1 MNYIPKYIK
10 RNINKRQAEKVT
22 NTEWNELFNLLINQG
37 DYNTKAIEILAKGIS
52 DCLTEDQVEDLISTR
67 VLESGAADMTQAVY
81 DTNSDGVVDKAESVV
96 VGGVITETLADGSVT
111 IEKLEDSLI
120 NKLNYS
126 NNNIGSILVQLNSKD
141 QISGTEGMVLFGL
154 DGTLETGSNIVVNK
168 IHNQINTEGY
178 TQGTFTLQHNIQ
190 NATSILNTT
199 DNYTLTNYHK
209 YFKTKLSSITNAVFS
224 KLTNLNTALPLVD
237 LDTTKAFVS
246 VIKSMGNGTYIVFL
260 QGSAKNKHKV
270 QIPCVSV
277 YKITY
282 NGTTVSKQ
290 HLYSSNYQNLLYG
303 DVAKWGD
310 YAFSVGDN
318 YDVYGSHNFETI
330 ITVFNKSGAYSEVYL
345 DEENYTLRA
354 QAFSS
359 NGNVL
364 SIDRERTGDR
374 TSYAELY
381 KYNSTTKKHTTMHLA
396 ESTNGSI
403 NIRRQYS
410 GRWVTMFVDNDNTGG
425 RDYYLVDLYTGTLYT
440 EPAYLNFAPDAYDED
455 GIHFYYNGAKYRI
468 DDSTRELVKVA
479 TINNYNLKN
488 SFGIVN
494 NNIYFVGKEVWCIEN
509 NMCTPVYS
517 LLSTFNEELNID
529 ANATIDSPK
538 YSCALENINKGIYLV
553 GSSGI
558 TAKPFTFAKG
568 SITIP
573 TANNESIPGPLTI
586 TRDQSCTIPAGQTKD
601 IYLKVKTNNITFT
614 LANLICY
621 FNRALTTSD
630 SITVTF
636 NETVLAPL
644 SKSTDTIKYYSHT
657 YEATSNI
664 EVLVRV
670 KAGTTALQVTQILGG
685 VDNGV

>member
-10 RNINKRQAEKVT
+10 RVIDKRQAEKVT

-37 DYNTKAIEILAKGIS
+37 DYNTEAIEILAKGIS
-52 DCLTEDQVEDLISTR
+52 DCLTKGQVDELISER
-67 VLESGAADMTQAVY
+67 VLEVGAADMTQAVY

-96 VGGVITETLADGSVT
+96 VGGVNTEALADGSVT

-154 DGTLETGSNIVVNK
+154 DGTLETGSNIAVNK
-168 IHNQINTEGY
+168 IHEQINTEGY

-199 DNYTLTNYHK
+199 DNYTLTNYYK
-209 YFKTKLSSITNAVFS
+209 YFKTKLSSITNAIFS
-224 KLTNLNTALPLVD
+224 RLTNLNTTLPLVN
-237 LDTTKAFVS
+237 LDTTVASES

-260 QGSAKNKHKV
+260 EGWFKNKEKV
-270 QIPCVSV
+270 KIPCVSV

-290 HLYSSNYQNLLYG
+290 HLYRANYQSLLQGYT
-303 DVAKWGD
+303 AKWGD

-318 YDVYGSHNFETI
+318 YDIYGAHNFENI
-330 ITVFNKSGAYSEVYL
+330 ITVFNKSGVYSEAYL
-345 DEENYTLRA
+345 DEEKYRLEE
-354 QAFSS
+354 QVFSS

-364 SIDRERTGDR
+364 SIERERTGDR
-374 TSYAELY
+374 IRYAELY
-381 KYNSTTKKHTTMHLA
+381 KFNSTTKKHTTMTLA

-403 NIRRQYS
+403 SIRRQYS
-410 GRWVTMFVDNDNTGG
+410 GRWVTMFVDNDRTSE
-425 RDYYLVDLYTGTLYT
+425 RDYYLVDLYTGTLYP
-440 EPAYLNFAPDAYDED
+440 EPASLNFTPDAYDED
-455 GIHFYYNGAKYRI
+455 GIHFYHNGAKYRI

-479 TINNYNLKN
+479 TINNYNLGS
-488 SFGIVN
+488 SFGTVN
-494 NNIYFVGKEVWCIEN
+494 NNIYFIGKEVWCIEN
-509 NMCTPVYS
+509 NMCTPIYS

-553 GSSGI
+553 ESSGI

-573 TANNESIPGPLTI
+573 TANNESISGPLTI
-586 TRDQSCTIPAGQTKD
+586 TRDQSCVIPAGQTKD
-601 IYLKVKTNNITFT
+601 IYLKVKTNNTTFT

-636 NETVLAPL
+636 NETVLTPL

-657 YEATSNI
+657 YTATSNI
-664 EVLVRV
+664 EILVRV
-670 KAGTTALQVTQILGG
+670 KAGATALKVTQILGG

>member
-10 RNINKRQAEKVT
+10 RNIDKRQAEKVT

-37 DYNTKAIEILAKGIS
+37 DYNTETIEALTKGIS
-52 DCLTEDQVEDLISTR
+52 DCLTKGQVDELISER
-67 VLESGAADMTQAVY
+67 VLEVGAADMTQAVY

-96 VGGVITETLADGSVT
+96 VGGIITEALADGSVT

-154 DGTLETGSNIVVNK
+154 DGTLETGSNITVNK
-168 IHNQINTEGY
+168 IHEQINTEGY

-199 DNYTLTNYHK
+199 DNYTLTNYYK
-209 YFKTKLSSITNAVFS
+209 YFKTKLSSITNAIFS
-224 KLTNLNTALPLVD
+224 RLTNLNTTLPLVD
-237 LDTTKAFVS
+237 LDTTIAS
-246 VIKSMGNGTYIVFL
+246 QGVIKSMGNGAYIVFL
-260 QGSAKNKHKV
+260 EGWFRNKERV
-270 QIPCVSV
+270 RIPCVSA

-290 HLYSSNYQNLLYG
+290 HLYRASYQSLIQSYT
-303 DVAKWGD
+303 VKWGD
-310 YAFSVGDN
+310 YTFLEGDN
-318 YDVYGSHNFETI
+318 YDIYGAHNFEII
-330 ITVFNKSGAYSEVYL
+330 ITVFNKSGVYSEAYL
-345 DEENYTLRA
+345 DEEKYRLEE
-354 QAFSS
+354 QVFSS

-364 SIDRERTGDR
+364 FIERERTGDR
-374 TSYAELY
+374 IRYAELC
-381 KYNSTTKKHTTMHLA
+381 KFNSTTKRHTTMTLA

-403 NIRRQYS
+403 GIREQYS
-410 GRWVTMFVDNDNTGG
+410 GRWVTMFVDNDRTSE
-425 RDYYLVDLYTGTLYT
+425 RDYYLVDLYTGTLYP
-440 EPAYLNFAPDAYDED
+440 EPASLNFTPDAYDED

-488 SFGIVN
+488 SFGRVN

-509 NMCTPVYS
+509 NMCTPIYS

-553 GSSGI
+553 ESSGI

-586 TRDQSCTIPAGQTKD
+586 TRDQSCKIPAGQTKD
-601 IYLKVKTNNITFT
+601 IYLKVKTNNTTFT

-636 NETVLAPL
+636 NDTTLTPL

>member
-10 RNINKRQAEKVT
+10 RNIDKRQAEKVT

-37 DYNTKAIEILAKGIS
+37 DYNTEAIEILAKGIS
-52 DCLTEDQVEDLISTR
+52 DCLTKGQVDELISER
-67 VLESGAADMTQAVY
+67 VLEVGAADMTQAVY

-96 VGGVITETLADGSVT
+96 VGGVNTEALADGSVT

-154 DGTLETGSNIVVNK
+154 DGTLETGSNIAVNK
-168 IHNQINTEGY
+168 IHEQINTEGY

-199 DNYTLTNYHK
+199 DNYTLTNYYK
-209 YFKTKLSSITNAVFS
+209 YFKTKLSSITNAIFS
-224 KLTNLNTALPLVD
+224 RLTNLNTTLPLVN
-237 LDTTKAFVS
+237 LDTTVASES

-260 QGSAKNKHKV
+260 EGWFKNKEKV
-270 QIPCVSV
+270 KIPCVSV

-290 HLYSSNYQNLLYG
+290 HLYRANYQSLLQGYT
-303 DVAKWGD
+303 AKWGD

-318 YDVYGSHNFETI
+318 YDIYGAHNFENI
-330 ITVFNKSGAYSEVYL
+330 IAVFNKSGVYSEAYL
-345 DEENYTLRA
+345 DEEKYRLEE
-354 QAFSS
+354 QVFSS

-364 SIDRERTGDR
+364 SIERERTGDR
-374 TSYAELY
+374 IRYAELY
-381 KYNSTTKKHTTMHLA
+381 KFNSTTKKHTTMTLA

-403 NIRRQYS
+403 SIRRQYS
-410 GRWVTMFVDNDNTGG
+410 GRWVTMFVDNDRTSE
-425 RDYYLVDLYTGTLYT
+425 RDYYLVDLYTGTLYP
-440 EPAYLNFAPDAYDED
+440 EPASLNFTPDAYDED
-455 GIHFYYNGAKYRI
+455 GIHFYHNGAKYRI

-479 TINNYNLKN
+479 TINNYNLGS
-488 SFGIVN
+488 SFGTVN
-494 NNIYFVGKEVWCIEN
+494 NNIYFIGKEVWCIEN
-509 NMCTPVYS
+509 NMCTPIYS

-553 GSSGI
+553 ESSGI

-573 TANNESIPGPLTI
+573 TANNESIPGPLII
-586 TRDQSCTIPAGQTKD
+586 TRDQSCVIPAGQTKD
-601 IYLKVKTNNITFT
+601 IYLKVKTNNTTFT

-636 NETVLAPL
+636 NETVLTPL

-657 YEATSNI
+657 YTATSNI
-664 EVLVRV
+664 EILVRV
-670 KAGTTALQVTQILGG
+670 KAGATALKVTQILGG

>member
-10 RNINKRQAEKVT
+10 RVIDKRQAEKVT

-37 DYNTKAIEILAKGIS
+37 DYNTEAIEILAKGIS
-52 DCLTEDQVEDLISTR
+52 DCLTKGQVDELISER
-67 VLESGAADMTQAVY
+67 VLEVGAAAMTQAVY

-96 VGGVITETLADGSVT
+96 VGGVNTEALSDGSVT

-154 DGTLETGSNIVVNK
+154 DGTLETGSNIAVNK
-168 IHNQINTEGY
+168 IHEQINTEGY

-199 DNYTLTNYHK
+199 DNYTLTNYYK
-209 YFKTKLSSITNAVFS
+209 YFKTKLSSITNAIIS
-224 KLTNLNTALPLVD
+224 RLTNLNTTLPLVN
-237 LDTTKAFVS
+237 LDTTVASES

-260 QGSAKNKHKV
+260 EGWFKNKEKV
-270 QIPCVSV
+270 KIPCVSV

-290 HLYSSNYQNLLYG
+290 HLYRANYQSLLQGYT
-303 DVAKWGD
+303 AKWGD

-318 YDVYGSHNFETI
+318 YDIYGAHNFENI
-330 ITVFNKSGAYSEVYL
+330 ITVFNKSGVYSEAYL
-345 DEENYTLRA
+345 DEEKYRLEE
-354 QAFSS
+354 QVFSS

-364 SIDRERTGDR
+364 SIERERTGDR
-374 TSYAELY
+374 IRYAELY
-381 KYNSTTKKHTTMHLA
+381 KFNSTTKKHTTMTLA

-403 NIRRQYS
+403 SIRRQYS
-410 GRWVTMFVDNDNTGG
+410 GRWVTMFVDNDRTSE
-425 RDYYLVDLYTGTLYT
+425 RDYYLVDLYTGTLYP
-440 EPAYLNFAPDAYDED
+440 EPASLNFTPDAYDED
-455 GIHFYYNGAKYRI
+455 GIHFYHNGAKYRI

-479 TINNYNLKN
+479 TINNYNLGS
-488 SFGIVN
+488 SFGTVN
-494 NNIYFVGKEVWCIEN
+494 NNIYFIGKEVWCIEN
-509 NMCTPVYS
+509 NMCTPIYS

-553 GSSGI
+553 ESSGI

-573 TANNESIPGPLTI
+573 TANNESISGPLTI
-586 TRDQSCTIPAGQTKD
+586 TRDQSCVIPAGQTKD
-601 IYLKVKTNNITFT
+601 IYLKVKTNNTTFT

-636 NETVLAPL
+636 NETVLTPL

-657 YEATSNI
+657 YTATSNI
-664 EVLVRV
+664 EILVRV
-670 KAGTTALQVTQILGG
+670 KAGATALKVTQILGG